1 MNTTSTIHRACQA
14 LAILI
19 LCAATIPRAAAHDE
33 HDNLPSTGVAVRGNR
48 LIISPEAE
56 KTLGL
61 STTVLHLRDLE
72 RDVMANASVEIPWR
86 THAFATSLV
95 AGRISDVHVQP
106 GDTVALGEHLAE
118 VESQEIET
126 LQLELLKAATE
137 FTLASRLLEQRGG
150 LASSGSVSE
159 RRVMET
165 QTTRDQWAAD
175 RSIAIRKLLS
185 LGFTNEMIDKV
196 LATRRPVRTVPITSP
211 LAGVV
216 SAANVR
222 VGQVVSPWQQV
233 YEIVDLSTIW
243 VHGQVLETDSTAV
256 AEKQP
261 VDVLVDALPDTTFT
275 GEVDHVGV
283 KLDPESRSLHVHV
296 EVDNH
301 EKLLREG
308 MFCRL
313 RIRAKVVPEAIA
325 CPYDAIVDPGG
336 EPWVLVQ
343 ERPGI
348 FVRQPVKLGMR
359 SDSFVEI
366 LDGVFPGDPVVVT
379 GKHELA
385 SLFQADAESPTAA
398 GGRRPPR
405 PAPRTKPRRLGT
417 SSRSANRIAH
427 R

>member
-1 MNTTSTIHRACQA
+1 
-14 LAILI
+14 
-19 LCAATIPRAAAHDE
+19 
-33 HDNLPSTGVAVRGNR
+33 
-48 LIISPEAE
+48 
-56 KTLGL
+56 
-61 STTVLHLRDLE
+61 
-72 RDVMANASVEIPWR
+72 MANASVEIPWR

-106 GDTVALGEHLAE
+106 GDSVAKGQHLAE

-126 LQLELLKAATE
+126 LQLDLLKAATE

-216 SAANVR
+216 SVANVR

-233 YEIVDLSTIW
+233 YEIVDLSTVW

-261 VDVLVDALPDTTFT
+261 VDVLVDAVPDTTFT

-296 EVDNH
+296 EVDNQD
-301 EKLLREG
+301 KLLRKG

-313 RIRAKVVPEAIA
+313 AH
-325 CPYDAIVDPGG
+325 
-336 EPWVLVQ
+336 L
-343 ERPGI
+343 
-348 FVRQPVKLGMR
+348 RQGRGRGDRLPLRRHRR
-359 SDSFVEI
+359 S
-366 LDGVFPGDPVVVT
+366 
-379 GKHELA
+379 
-385 SLFQADAESPTAA
+385 
-398 GGRRPPR
+398 GRR
-405 PAPRTKPRRLGT
+405 
-417 SSRSANRIAH
+417 SRGSWCKNGRAFTCANQ
-427 R
+427 